1 MDPSGRSVD
10 CGLGDTYCNES
21 RREYY
26 YSWRMYSQNSSFNV
40 FLRAKDA
47 YYFYYHHPNIAL
59 LDQFKETDGDS
70 WDKVDAYTLA
80 RIYSENVKHRFFEP
94 VSDEIVLREIDRV
107 RATNESVT
115 PELMALIFGT
125 GIKIWM
131 SQDEGGGGI
140 SYTSE
145 WYRSTFPSAE
155 ASAQY
160 HFAKHG
166 SQWSSIEE
174 YTQAAKDFYAANIDL
189 AQPWPINQGKE
200 IGIKITTNEY
210 FGIYTL
216 DGKIVTFGPR

>member
-1 MDPSGRSVD
+1 
-10 CGLGDTYCNES
+10 
-21 RREYY
+21 
-26 YSWRMYSQNSSFNV
+26 
-40 FLRAKDA
+40 
-47 YYFYYHHPNIAL
+47 
-59 LDQFKETDGDS
+59 
-70 WDKVDAYTLA
+70 
-80 RIYSENVKHRFFEP
+80 
-94 VSDEIVLREIDRV
+94 V